1 MTADPAG
8 ERSTRQ
14 KRAVSALLAETE
26 SFRSAQDLHA
36 ELRAR
41 GERVGLTTIY
51 TQLRVLAD
59 AGVVDVVR
67 AEDGETLYRRC
78 RIEGHHHHLLCR
90 SCGRTVEVE
99 PPGLEAWTAAIGE
112 RAGFSDLTHVLE
124 IVGTCADCRR
134 AEIKPRPVTTDPRPA
149 SR

>member
-1 MTADPAG
+1 VTVDATG

-14 KRAVSALLAETE
+14 KRAVSALLAQTE

-59 AGVVDVVR
+59 AGAVDMVR
-67 AEDGETLYRRC
+67 AEDGESLYRRC

-90 SCGRTVEVE
+90 SCGRTVELE
-99 PPGLEAWTAAIGE
+99 PPGLETWTMTIAE
-112 RAGFSDLTHVLE
+112 REGFSDITHVLE
-124 IVGTCADCRR
+124 VVGTCADCRR
-134 AEIKPRPVTTDPRPA
+134 VRGE
-149 SR
+149 